1 MSAPVVVWR
10 FHDGKAGHDR
20 QTAGLLRALAE
31 RLPLAIHALPVAS
44 VRISAW
50 RGLRRRLPAA
60 LAALPAPQ
68 LLLGAGHACEWP
80 LIAARRARGG
90 RSVYLMKPSFPT
102 PCFDLCFVPRH
113 DGVPG
118 GPHVEQTE
126 GVLNDLAPGPRDR
139 PGPSMVLVGGPS
151 KHHGWDEAGLLR
163 QVASIVFGSRPRK
176 LVITDSR
183 RTPAATA
190 AALASFEREGVRF
203 VSHRDVGDE
212 WLRETL
218 AQAPAAWVTA
228 DSVSM
233 LFEAMTAGCAV
244 GLLEVPAIRNDRI
257 SGIAPGLLRA
267 GRVSSL
273 ASWLASGE
281 LPPPPAPLA
290 EAARCAA
297 IVHARLLG
305 AGAGR
310 AA

>member
-10 FHDGKAGHDR
+10 FHDGKPGHDR

-31 RLPLAIHALPVAS
+31 RLPLAVHALPVATAGIS
-44 VRISAW
+44 VW
-50 RGLRRRLPAA
+50 QGLRRRLPAA
-60 LAALPAPQ
+60 LEALPAPQ

-102 PCFDLCFVPRH
+102 RCFDLCFVPRH
-113 DGVPG
+113 DGVAAG
-118 GPHVEQTE
+118 LHVEQTE
-126 GVLNDLAPGPRDR
+126 GVLNDLAPGSRGR
-139 PGPSMVLVGGPS
+139 QGPAVVLVGGPS
-151 KHHGWDEAGLLR
+151 KHHSWDEAGLLR
-163 QVASIVFGSRPRK
+163 QVASLVFGSRARD

-183 RTPAATA
+183 RTPATTATA
-190 AALASFEREGVRF
+190 LARFSREGVQF
-203 VSHRDVGDE
+203 VSHRDVGGD
-212 WLRETL
+212 WLRDTL

-233 LFEAMTAGCAV
+233 LFEALTAGCAV
-244 GLLEVPAIRNDRI
+244 GVLEVPAIRDDRI

-273 ASWLASGE
+273 AGWIASGE

-290 EAARCAA
+290 EATRCAA
-297 IVHARLLG
+297 IVHARLLD
-305 AGAGR
+305 
-310 AA
+310 AAPGSAA